1 MKHLKTAAL
10 FTGVMLLG
18 LMTAGCGRSAETA
31 PEAAAPSLQE
41 TAAPAE
47 DVTDPAPAEAPS
59 ELPENVVA
67 LSRSI
72 GELWLLAG
80 GKLTGVTEDAMD
92 LPGLEESAVSI
103 GSLAHPSSE
112 AILALNP
119 GMILMTED
127 MPTHKKLAEEMRGL
141 GLTVRTV
148 NIDSFGDYDGIMAE
162 LTGMTGRKDL
172 YDQNVTAVRER
183 IGSIL
188 EEAAL
193 QQAEA
198 GTYLCM
204 RVSPTKNRVMKQ
216 DYFACEIISDF
227 GLVNIAADSSALDE
241 LNLEAIAAA
250 DPDWI
255 FVIPMGDE
263 EEAMEV
269 YQEVFASQAVWK
281 ELSAAATDRIVV
293 LPSAYFMYKPNAKWD
308 EAYRYMYGILYKE

>member
-1 MKHLKTAAL
+1 
-10 FTGVMLLG
+10 MLLC
-18 LMTAGCGRSAETA
+18 LLTAGCGTSSNPAAQTPSAEALA
-31 PEAAAPSLQE
+31 PAPQE

-47 DVTDPAPAEAPS
+47 DATVSPDAKTPS
-59 ELPENVVA
+59 DLPENVVA

-80 GKLTGVTEDAMD
+80 GKLAGVTEDAMD
-92 LPGLEESAVSI
+92 LPGLEENTVSI

-112 AILALNP
+112 AILALEP

-141 GLTVRTV
+141 GFTVRTV
-148 NIDSFGDYDGIMAE
+148 NIDSFDDYDDTMAE

-172 YDQNVTAVRER
+172 YDQNVTAVRDR

-188 EEAAL
+188 EEAAP
-193 QQAEA
+193 QHAEA

-227 GLVNIAADSSALDE
+227 GLSNIAADSSALDE
-241 LNLEAIAAA
+241 LNLEAIASA

-255 FVIPMGDE
+255 FVIPMGDD

-281 ELSAAATDRIVV
+281 ELSAAVNDRIVV
-293 LPSAYFMYKPNAKWD
+293 LPSDYFMYKPNAKWD
-308 EAYRYMYGILYKE
+308 EAYRYMYDILYKK